1 MIICIFFDK
10 IESICVVESQGI
22 DYDEDY
28 LFGNRDRFLEKFE
41 IWEGRQVGID
51 FKLDF
56 EEKEE
61 KG

>member
-1 MIICIFFDK
+1 MISCIFFDK
-10 IESICVVESQGI
+10 TESICVVESQGI
-22 DYDEDY
+22 NYDEDY
-28 LFGNRDRFLEKFE
+28 LFWNRGRLLEKFE

-51 FKLDF
+51 LKLDF